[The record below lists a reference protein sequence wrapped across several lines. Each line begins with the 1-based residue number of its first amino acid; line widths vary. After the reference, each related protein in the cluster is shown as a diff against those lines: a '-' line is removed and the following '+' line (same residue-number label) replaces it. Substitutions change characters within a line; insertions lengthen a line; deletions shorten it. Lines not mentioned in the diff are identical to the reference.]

1 MFSLNWFTTIPGIL
15 ITIGVLL
22 LIIALVIFIITNKKG
37 KKEKGE
43 IGTTKEVS
51 TVPNNTVMPTAPAP
65 SIITTNQPPVDTSNN
80 AYGQGVTTIIEEN
93 NQMGNMAG
101 ANMNMPTPM
110 DIPAPTQ
117 MTSPYATST
126 PNGAS
131 MLNSVEPQITET
143 PSVGVIDTPN
153 IDSYQNAMGAS
164 SDASLNTMNVNTNAN
179 TTVPTITTIDNNST
193 NMMSPYSTSNI
204 SMNESV
210 PQPIMAEESTPSV
223 STPTISNEPIKTM
236 NDVNNSI
243 PNKEVITEPSLN
255 MTTEMPTITP
265 SAPQSENLQ
274 SVVPTIELN
283 SPTVEQVLPEMQS
296 QGLNMSVAP
305 TVPTSPSPA
314 AEVVPNVQKEVEQRS
329 VNNTP
334 IYGGVSTILPE
345 TQPEVPHQIYG
356 GANPLESTQQVPIS
370 QIANGINN
378 TNMASSQAPQIV
390 TEEPE
395 VISSQAVV
403 NPPIV
408 TQTVS
413 PAPSVVGSAN
423 LSQNYTASTPV
434 GLGVGPQ
441 PAPSASSGYQTPN
454 SIGQTPFVNQNIQ

>member
-1 MFSLNWFTTIPGIL
+1 MFSLSWFTTIPGIL

-37 KKEKGE
+37 KKEKEELG
-43 IGTTKEVS
+43 GTKEVS
-51 TVPNNTVMPTAPAP
+51 APPNNTGMPAAPAP
-65 SIITTNQPPVDTSNN
+65 SIITTNQPPIDTSNN
-80 AYGQGVTTIIEEN
+80 AYGQGVPTIVEEN
-93 NQMGNMAG
+93 NPVGNMAG
-101 ANMNMPTPM
+101 ANMTMSVMPTPM

-117 MTSPYATST
+117 VTSPYVTST
-126 PNGAS
+126 PSGVS
-131 MLNSVEPQITET
+131 MLNSVEPQITEA
-143 PSVGVIDTPN
+143 PSVGNADTLN
-153 IDSYQNAMGAS
+153 MNLYQNTAVPNNEVNLNNMSAS
-164 SDASLNTMNVNTNAN
+164 TNAN
-179 TTVPTITTIDNNST
+179 TTIPTITTIDNSNNNIT
-193 NMMSPYSTSNI
+193 SPYSTSTI
-204 SMNESV
+204 NEPV
-210 PQPIMAEESTPSV
+210 TQTIMPEESTPSII
-223 STPTISNEPIKTM
+223 STVVNEPT
-236 NDVNNSI
+236 NTLNGVNNSI
-243 PNKEVITEPSLN
+243 PNQEVIKETNSN
-255 MTTEMPTITP
+255 MTREMPTITQ
-265 SAPQSENLQ
+265 ALTQSENSQ
-274 SVVPTIELN
+274 PAVPTIELN
-283 SPTVEQVLPEMQS
+283 SPTVDQVLPEMQS

-334 IYGGVSTILPE
+334 IYGGVGTILPE

-454 SIGQTPFVNQNIQ
+454 SIGQTPFVNQNTQ